1 MSEFGKSI
9 AEYSIGYGDNVIVS
23 IVELSD
29 GKLLYIVKEPLL
41 DDVGKKFRERVY
53 RFITNDVEII
63 KKISSFTSFD
73 EGYDFVKDLVQKLCK
88 KFIGKCSDSVIS
100 SIVYYV
106 LRDFIG
112 YGEVDPLI
120 RDPNIEDVTC
130 DGHDRP
136 IYVFHNKYE
145 WLETNKVLSRE
156 ELEKV
161 IRRLTYRAGKEASV
175 AQPIVEGILNPEGY
189 RIHVVLDVV
198 SMSGHSFTIR
208 KFRETPYTILELI
221 NNGTLSPGVA
231 TLLWIAA
238 ENKQGMIFYGPTGS
252 GKTTLMNAVAMLLP
266 PELKIVTA
274 EDTPEIR
281 LPFHDNWVSMVT
293 RLSSDAYVQS
303 VTLQAQV
310 ESAMRQRPD
319 ILILGE
325 IRSREAYSFFQAVS
339 TGHGGLTTIHA
350 ENVESLVRRLV
361 APPMSVPKALVASTK
376 LFIQIQRFVLHK
388 NVVRK
393 VTYVHEVE
401 DYNPSTDTITVK
413 SVAVWDRYNDK
424 WRIDIKN
431 SKTLDSIANLQ
442 VLRYEDVVEDLI
454 RRATVLEYAAKLNLD
469 IVSLHT
475 LVRKYRRAPEDVYRE
490 AVDML
495 GISHKIIE
503 LENVE
508 KRYV

>member
-208 KFRETPYTILELI
+208 
-221 NNGTLSPGVA
+221 
-231 TLLWIAA
+231 
-238 ENKQGMIFYGPTGS
+238 
-252 GKTTLMNAVAMLLP
+252 
-266 PELKIVTA
+266 
-274 EDTPEIR
+274 
-281 LPFHDNWVSMVT
+281 
-293 RLSSDAYVQS
+293 
-303 VTLQAQV
+303 
-310 ESAMRQRPD
+310 
-319 ILILGE
+319 
-325 IRSREAYSFFQAVS
+325 
-339 TGHGGLTTIHA
+339 
-350 ENVESLVRRLV
+350 
-361 APPMSVPKALVASTK
+361 
-376 LFIQIQRFVLHK
+376 
-388 NVVRK
+388 
-393 VTYVHEVE
+393 
-401 DYNPSTDTITVK
+401 
-413 SVAVWDRYNDK
+413 
-424 WRIDIKN
+424 
-431 SKTLDSIANLQ
+431 
-442 VLRYEDVVEDLI
+442 
-454 RRATVLEYAAKLNLD
+454 
-469 IVSLHT
+469 
-475 LVRKYRRAPEDVYRE
+475 
-490 AVDML
+490 
-495 GISHKIIE
+495 
-503 LENVE
+503 
-508 KRYV
+508 

>member
-231 TLLWIAA
+231 ALLWIAA

-361 APPMSVPKALVASTK
+361 APPMSVPKALVA
-376 LFIQIQRFVLHK
+376 
-388 NVVRK
+388 
-393 VTYVHEVE
+393 
-401 DYNPSTDTITVK
+401 
-413 SVAVWDRYNDK
+413 
-424 WRIDIKN
+424 
-431 SKTLDSIANLQ
+431 
-442 VLRYEDVVEDLI
+442 
-454 RRATVLEYAAKLNLD
+454 
-469 IVSLHT
+469 
-475 LVRKYRRAPEDVYRE
+475 
-490 AVDML
+490 
-495 GISHKIIE
+495 
-503 LENVE
+503 
-508 KRYV
+508 